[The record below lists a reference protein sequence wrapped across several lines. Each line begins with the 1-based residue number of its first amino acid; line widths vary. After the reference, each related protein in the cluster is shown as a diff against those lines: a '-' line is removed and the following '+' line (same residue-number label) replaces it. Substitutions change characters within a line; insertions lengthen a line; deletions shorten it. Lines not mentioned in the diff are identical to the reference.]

1 MQELEKLYNVLS
13 REGLYTKTFE
23 EFQVQYDDQSYRDR
37 VFKSVSDRGL
47 FTKSREDFDLKYS
60 LTPQKKKDESDFIS
74 EEEVTELS
82 TQEDRIAAG
91 QSIFS
96 SSNSRS

>member
-23 EFQVQYDDQSYRDR
+23 EFQVQYDDPSYRDR

-47 FTKSREDFDLKYS
+47 FTKSKEEFDLKYS

-91 QSIFS
+91 QSII
-96 SSNSRS
+96 RRGGV